1 MKRTRLLTLSGSI
14 CLVFVLM
21 VALFAVA
28 HAQPA
33 SKQAPIELK
42 FAHYSPPGHPMIE
55 GIAAPWSKMVE
66 EKTKGKVKVTIYPA
80 ETLCKMA
87 DTFDAVAS
95 GIADIGY
102 GLTQITPGR
111 FPLSMVVT
119 IPFAPWTSSSAL
131 ASQVAQKL
139 YVEGK
144 IAKEWSD
151 VKLLFIY
158 TTPPSTIF
166 LTKPVRTL
174 KDAKGTKIV
183 MYAHTAEGEGLEAIG
198 FTPVTLPTPEVYL
211 GLQRG
216 IVEGT
221 TLTWESC
228 GGRKIYEV
236 AKYALD
242 LKMCTVP
249 FYYVMN
255 LKKWNSLPPDVKEGI
270 DSVSGMWGAKFAGE
284 TVDAFNQRVKTN
296 VVVPALKEVIALS
309 PDELERWQ
317 KTAGV
322 GKDWW
327 ITGVEKK
334 GIPGKE
340 IYEAAVRITKEIK

>member
-1 MKRTRLLTLSGSI
+1 MKKERLLEVSGSI
-14 CLVFVLM
+14 FLAFVL
-21 VALFAVA
+21 VTTLSITAP
-28 HAQPA
+28 AQEAP
-33 SKQAPIELK
+33 KPIELK

-80 ETLCKMA
+80 ETLCKMV
-87 DTFDAVAS
+87 DTYDAVVS

-111 FPLSMVVT
+111 FPLTMVMT
-119 IPFAPWTSSSAL
+119 IPFSPWTSSSAL

-139 YVEGK
+139 YLEGK
-144 IAKEWSD
+144 FAKEWSD

-166 LTKPVRTL
+166 LTKPVRSL

-198 FTPVTLPTPEVYL
+198 FTPVTLPTTEVYL

-216 IVEGT
+216 VVEGT

-228 GGRKIYEV
+228 AGRKIYEI
-236 AKYALD
+236 AKYGLD
-242 LKMCTVP
+242 LKMSTVP
-249 FYYVMN
+249 FYYIMN
-255 LKKWNSLPPDVKEGI
+255 LKKWNSLPPDVQEGLN
-270 DSVSGMWGAKFAGE
+270 SLSGMWGAKFAGE
-284 TVDAFNQRVKTN
+284 AVDAFNERMKTN
-296 VVVPALKEVIALS
+296 VVTPALKEVIKLA
-309 PDELERWQ
+309 PDELERWH

-327 ITGVEKK
+327 ITSAEKK
-334 GIPGKE
+334 GLPGKE
-340 IYEAAVRITKEIK
+340 IYDTAVRITKEMK

>member
-1 MKRTRLLTLSGSI
+1 MEKLKLLTGI
-14 CLVFVLM
+14 GKIGFGVVLVM
-21 VALFAVA
+21 ALFVA
-28 HAQPA
+28 AYVQPA
-33 SKQAPIELK
+33 SGQAPIELK

-66 EKTKGKVKVTIYPA
+66 EKTKGKLKVTIYPA

-87 DTFDAVAS
+87 DTYDAVVS

-111 FPLSMVVT
+111 FPLSMVTT
-119 IPFAPWTSSSAL
+119 IPFSPWTSSSAL

-166 LTKPVRTL
+166 LTKPIRTL
-174 KDAKGTKIV
+174 EEAKGTKIV

-198 FTPVTLPTPEVYL
+198 FTPVTLPTTEVYL
-211 GLQRG
+211 GLQRRV
-216 IVEGT
+216 VEGT

-228 GGRKIYEV
+228 AGRKIYEI

-242 LKMCTVP
+242 LKMSTVP
-249 FYYVMN
+249 FYYIMN
-255 LKKWNSLPPDVKEGI
+255 LKKWNSLPPDVKEVLN
-270 DSVSGMWGAKFAGE
+270 SLSGMWGAKFAGE
-284 TVDAFNQRVKTN
+284 TVDAYNQRAKTN

-309 PDELERWQ
+309 PAEMERWQ

-322 GKDWW
+322 AKDWW

-334 GIPGKE
+334 GLPGRE
-340 IYEAAVRITKEIK
+340 IYDAAVRITKEIK

>member
-1 MKRTRLLTLSGSI
+1 MEKKRLLTRLGCI
-14 CLVFVLM
+14 CLVFVL
-21 VALFAVA
+21 VATLFVAA

-33 SKQAPIELK
+33 AKQAPIELK

-55 GIAAPWSKMVE
+55 GIAAPWSKMLE

-87 DTFDAVAS
+87 DTYDAVAS

-111 FPLSMVVT
+111 FPLSMVMT
-119 IPFAPWTSSSAL
+119 IPFSPWSGSSAL
-131 ASQVAQKL
+131 GSQVAQKL

-144 IAKEWSD
+144 IAKEWFD

-284 TVDAFNQRVKTN
+284 TVDVFNQRVKTN
-296 VVVPALKEVIALS
+296 VVVPALKEVIMLS

-334 GIPGKE
+334 GHPGKE
-340 IYEAAVRITKEIK
+340 IYETAVRITKEIK

>member
-1 MKRTRLLTLSGSI
+1 MKKKGLLTLLGSI
-14 CLVFVLM
+14 CLVFVW
-21 VALFAVA
+21 VATLFMAA

-55 GIAAPWSKMVE
+55 GIAAPWSKMLE
-66 EKTKGKVKVTIYPA
+66 EKTKGKLKVTIYPA

-87 DTFDAVAS
+87 DTYDAVVS

-111 FPLSMVVT
+111 FPLSMVMT
-119 IPFAPWTSSSAL
+119 IPFSPWTSSSAL

-166 LTKPVRTL
+166 LTKPIRTL

-216 IVEGT
+216 VVEGT

-228 GGRKIYEV
+228 AGRKIYEV

-255 LKKWNSLPPDVKEGI
+255 LKKWNSLPPDVKEVLN
-270 DSVSGMWGAKFAGE
+270 SVNGMWGARFAGE
-284 TVDAFNQRVKTN
+284 TVDAFNQRAKTN
-296 VVVPALKEVIALS
+296 VVVPALKELIDLP
-309 PDELERWQ
+309 PDELERWH
-317 KTAGV
+317 KVAATGR
-322 GKDWW
+322 DWW
-327 ITGVEKK
+327 IAGVEKK
-334 GIPGKE
+334 GLPGKE
-340 IYEAAVRITKEIK
+340 IYDAAVRITKEIR

>member
-1 MKRTRLLTLSGSI
+1 MEKGRLLAVLGIACLAI
-14 CLVFVLM
+14 CFLTTFTQKVC
-21 VALFAVA
+21 
-28 HAQPA
+28 AQN
-33 SKQAPIELK
+33 QPIELK

-55 GIAAPWSKMVE
+55 AIAAPWSKMVE

-80 ETLCKMA
+80 ETLCKMV
-87 DTFDAVAS
+87 DTYDSVVS

-119 IPFAPWTSSSAL
+119 IPFSPWTASSAV
-131 ASQVAQKL
+131 ASQTAQKL
-139 YVEGK
+139 FEEGK
-144 IAKEWSD
+144 ISKEWSD

-166 LTKPVRTL
+166 TTKPIRSL

-183 MYAHTAEGEGLEAIG
+183 MYAHTAEGEGLEAVG

-216 IVEGT
+216 VVEGC

-228 GGRKIYEV
+228 AGRKIYEV

-242 LKMCTVP
+242 LKMSTVP

-255 LKKWNSLPPDVKEGI
+255 LKKWNSLPPDVKEAINGI
-270 DSVSGMWGAKFAGE
+270 SGVWGSRFAGE
-284 TVDAFNQRVKTN
+284 AVDAYNEKAKKNIVI
-296 VVVPALKEVIALS
+296 PALKELVVLPPAEIEKWHS
-309 PDELERWQ
+309 
-317 KTAGV
+317 TAAKGRE
-322 GKDWW
+322 WW
-327 ITGVEKK
+327 IAGAEKK
-334 GIPGKE
+334 GLAGRDM
-340 IYEAAVRITKEIK
+340 YDHAVRIATQIK

>member
-1 MKRTRLLTLSGSI
+1 MFGILCLILMLVTTLL
-14 CLVFVLM
+14 
-21 VALFAVA
+21 VAA

-66 EKTKGKVKVTIYPA
+66 EKTKGKLKVTIYPA

-87 DTFDAVAS
+87 DTYDAVVS

-119 IPFAPWTSSSAL
+119 IPFSPWTSSSAL

-166 LTKPVRTL
+166 LTKPIRNL
-174 KDAKGTKIV
+174 KDVKGTKIV

-198 FTPVTLPTPEVYL
+198 FTPVTLPTTEVYL

-216 IVEGT
+216 VVEGT

-228 GGRKIYEV
+228 AGRKIYEI

-242 LKMCTVP
+242 LKMSTVP

-255 LKKWNSLPPDVKEGI
+255 LKKWNSLPPDVKEALENL
-270 DSVSGMWGAKFAGE
+270 SGMWGSKFAGE
-284 TVDAFNQRVKTN
+284 AVDAYNQRAKTN
-296 VVVPALKEVIALS
+296 VVVPALKEVIALP
-309 PDELERWQ
+309 PDEMERWH

-322 GKDWW
+322 AKDWW

-334 GIPGKE
+334 GLPGKE
-340 IYEAAVRITKEIK
+340 IYDAAVRITKEIR

>member
-1 MKRTRLLTLSGSI
+1 MNEKRFVTLLGCI

-21 VALFAVA
+21 TTLFVAA
-28 HAQPA
+28 HAQSA

-87 DTFDAVAS
+87 DTYDAVAS

-111 FPLSMVVT
+111 FPLTMVMT
-119 IPFAPWTSSSAL
+119 IPFSPWTSSSAL

-139 YVEGK
+139 YLEGK
-144 IAKEWSD
+144 FAKEWSD

-166 LTKPVRTL
+166 LTKPVRSL

-198 FTPVTLPTPEVYL
+198 FTPVTLPTTEVYL

-216 IVEGT
+216 VVEGT

-228 GGRKIYEV
+228 AGRKIYEIT
-236 AKYALD
+236 KYALD
-242 LKMCTVP
+242 LKMSTVP
-249 FYYVMN
+249 FYYIMN
-255 LKKWNSLPPDVKEGI
+255 LKKWNSLPPDVKEVLN
-270 DSVSGMWGAKFAGE
+270 SLSGMWGAKFAGE
-284 TVDAFNQRVKTN
+284 TVDTFNQRAKTN
-296 VVVPALKEVIALS
+296 VVTPALKEVITLS
-309 PDELERWQ
+309 PDELERWH

-327 ITGVEKK
+327 IAGAEKK
-334 GIPGKE
+334 GLPGKE
-340 IYEAAVRITKEIK
+340 IYDAAVRITKEIK

>member
-1 MKRTRLLTLSGSI
+1 MKKKRLLTLLGSI
-14 CLVFVLM
+14 CFASVLVTTPFV
-21 VALFAVA
+21 AA
-28 HAQPA
+28 HAQA
-33 SKQAPIELK
+33 LKQPPIELK
-42 FAHYSPPGHPMIE
+42 FAHYSPPGHPMLE
-55 GIAAPWSKMVE
+55 GIAIPWSKMLE
-66 EKTKGKVKVTIYPA
+66 EKTKGKLKVTIYPA

-87 DTFDAVAS
+87 DTYDAVVS

-119 IPFAPWTSSSAL
+119 IPFSPWTSSSAL
-131 ASQVAQKL
+131 ASQTVQKL
-139 YVEGK
+139 YEEGR

-151 VKLLFIY
+151 VKLLFLY

-166 LTKPVRTL
+166 TAKPIRSL

-216 IVEGT
+216 VVEGT

-228 GGRKIYEV
+228 AGRKIYEV
-236 AKYALD
+236 AKYAID
-242 LKMCTVP
+242 LKMSTVP
-249 FYYVMN
+249 FYYIMN
-255 LKKWNSLPPDVKEGI
+255 PKKWNSLPLDVKEAVN
-270 DSVSGMWGAKFAGE
+270 SVSGMWGAKFAGE
-284 TVDAFNQRVKTN
+284 TVDTFNQKAKTN
-296 VVVPALKEVIALS
+296 VVVPALKELIELPPA
-309 PDELERWQ
+309 ELERWH

-322 GKDWW
+322 AKDWW
-327 ITGVEKK
+327 IAGAEKK
-334 GIPGKE
+334 GMPGRE
-340 IYEAAVRITKEIK
+340 IYDAAVRISKEIK